1 MTTCLLLRGSLES
14 TDNLYFHVLTI
25 TNYVTSNDP
34 IYYYNDR
41 VFVLNNKS
49 AYYSELFDTSKY
61 YYSIKKYELGL
72 QTNTSYIFL
81 LSNSGDSINN
91 SNGAITKDT
100 SIGYYDVVTADT
112 TGIITQA
119 QVDSDNFNNMN
130 DNIGKME
137 NTIND
142 TFTNTDV
149 TQDTNNDINNN
160 LNFNN
165 SNNLDSAY
173 TGFFSRLTTL
183 ISSLGDYDLSQIS
196 SISLPVPH
204 SSSSITLYSNLISS
218 HLSSA
223 ITTIIYAFWYFIFG
237 KYFISFIIKIYKL
250 IVTGLILEKTNTND
264 EVITDDVLWK
274 GVSHA

>member
-1 MTTCLLLRGSLES
+1 M
-14 TDNLYFHVLTI
+14 LTI
-25 TNYVTSNDP
+25 TNYVTANNP
-34 IYYYNDR
+34 IYYYNDS

-49 AYYSELFDTSKY
+49 DYYKDLLDTGKY
-61 YYSIKKYELGL
+61 YYTIKKYELGL
-72 QTNTSYIFL
+72 QTDTSYIFL
-81 LSNSGDSINN
+81 LSNSGDAINN
-91 SNGAITKDT
+91 SDDEITKDI
-100 SIGYYDVVTADT
+100 SLGYYDVVTADT

-142 TFTNTDV
+142 TFSNTEV

-165 SNNLDSAY
+165 SNNLDNAY
-173 TGFFSRLTTL
+173 TGYFSRITSL

-196 SISLPVPH
+196 SISIPVPH

-218 HLSSA
+218 HLNNDLS
-223 ITTIIYAFWYFIFG
+223 TIIYAFWYFIFG
-237 KYFISFIIKIYKL
+237 KYFITFILKIYNL
-250 IVTGLILEKTNTND
+250 IVTGLILDKIETDD
-264 EVITDDVLWK
+264 EVITDDVL
-274 GVSHA
+274 